1 MALTAKQRRFVEEYL
16 VDANATQAAIRAGY
30 SPRTAGSIGQ
40 ENLTKPE
47 IASALEKAQAE
58 RAARVQ
64 VTADE
69 VLAELKKLGFSNMLD
84 YATIQPDGTAY
95 VDLSSLTREQAAAI
109 QEMTVDEY
117 TEGRGEDA
125 RPVKKV
131 RVKLVDKKGTLE
143 LLGQHLGLFKPVAAE
158 TPGKKEQRQQEA
170 EKTAAGGRYPVQKA
184 PRLAVDNTG

>member
-16 VDANATQAAIRAGY
+16 LDANATQAAIRAGY
-30 SPRTAGSIGQ
+30 SESNARQQGHRL
-40 ENLTKPE
+40 LTKANVADA
-47 IASALEKAQAE
+47 IEKAQAE
-58 RAARVQ
+58 RAERVQ

-84 YATIQPDGTAY
+84 YATVQADGTAY

-131 RVKLVDKKGTLE
+131 KVKLVDKKGTLE
-143 LLGQHLGLFKPVAAE
+143 LLGRHLGLFKPATADA
-158 TPGKKEQRQQEA
+158 PGKKEQRQQAA
-170 EKTAAGGRYPVQKA
+170 EKTAAGGRYPVQSA